1 MMVELTAPLM
11 AMHAL
16 DGIGILEVKLALGLA
31 AGAAELL
38 RLLHRCGTVTP
49 VWELVLGIP
58 K

>member
-1 MMVELTAPLM
+1 MVELTAPLM

-38 RLLHRCGTVTP
+38 RLLHSCGTVTP